1 MTNKAFSKSIIDFID
16 LFVLTVGLSAIWVLL
31 IHLDELMTSVFFV
44 AGLVCLGKGIACIQN
59 RLSGTQAHAE
69 VAENN
74 LQEPT
79 ERLSLVDDDTT
90 EAQAI
95 EAADALITALPI
107 INSALSA
114 METALSDESADVVE
128 NTADVVDFEKNEPE
142 EMVQP
147 KFVEL
152 TEAEVR
158 KLITGL
164 SNKNR
169 WLSFCKFLKQQSVP
183 LERYSKLPSL
193 DAKAQFIQG
202 YSLSKDLIIEAKQ
215 YALA

>member
-1 MTNKAFSKSIIDFID
+1 MTNKALDFSKSIID

-44 AGLVCLGKGIACIQN
+44 AGLVCLGKVIASIQS
-59 RLSGTQAHAE
+59 RLSGTQVKSAE
-69 VAENN
+69 DN
-74 LQEPT
+74 LQKQASEP
-79 ERLSLVDDDTT
+79 LGFVDDTT

-95 EAADALITALPI
+95 EAADAQAILSIV
-107 INSALSA
+107 NSSIAA
-114 METALSDESADVVE
+114 MEALSDKCADVVE
-128 NTADVVDFEKNEPE
+128 NTADVVDFENEA

-152 TEAEVR
+152 TQAEVR
-158 KLITGL
+158 ELIAGL

-169 WLSFCKFLKQQSVP
+169 WLSFCKFLKQQDVP
-183 LERYSKLPSL
+183 LTRYSKLPSM
-193 DAKAQFIQG
+193 DAKAQFIQE